1 MCMAMGA
8 VEDAPVA
15 EEIADVVN
23 RVFSYL
29 FIFLI
34 IKWQRQRM
42 VRKLILIK

>member
-1 MCMAMGA
+1 MCMAMAA

-42 VRKLILIK
+42 VVRKLIL

>member
-1 MCMAMGA
+1 MCMAMA
-8 VEDAPVA
+8 AAEDAPVA

-42 VRKLILIK
+42 VVRKLIL